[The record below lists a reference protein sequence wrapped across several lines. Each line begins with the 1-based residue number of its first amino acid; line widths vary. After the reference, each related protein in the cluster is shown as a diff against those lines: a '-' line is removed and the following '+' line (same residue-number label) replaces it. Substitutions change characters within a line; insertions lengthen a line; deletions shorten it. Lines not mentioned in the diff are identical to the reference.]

1 LVLSFEDFVALNV
14 NAGHMMEQ
22 VAGMS

>member
-1 LVLSFEDFVALNV
+1 VLSFEDFVALNV